1 MSVRRVLETM
11 WMRRTQS
18 TVTDTTDPEGPQ
30 TGAPPSQSTK
40 KVTVGTG
47 TSPQDVFIAVMG
59 STGSGKSTQEVSIH
73 HFSYDDNT
81 KVHLIDTPGFDDSDK
96 SDFHVLTEIAAFLQ
110 TSYQDGL
117 KLNGIIYLYR
127 ITDNRLQ
134 GSHRRSMTI
143 FHKMIG
149 GNVYPNIILASTRW
163 ELEDL
168 ATGKAREASLIDQ
181 SDFWRKMRQEG
192 CQIRRHMNT
201 KGSAMDLV
209 RYFVKQR
216 TDKIVLDLQDDLVTE
231 NKKLAHTAAGKEV
244 CGQLSE
250 EVEKMKLQVE
260 DAKLT
265 LQEALRN
272 HDKQAH
278 ERYKERV
285 DWTKKLEKL
294 QNDNRTSAQRMQRD
308 FEEASKRHE
317 AVIKGLM
324 NARRELDESNSRTER
339 KLAYQMT
346 RQSES
351 TSSWSLPIIQAR
363 RPQNRSNSPT
373 GASYPV
379 VATSSRPVWSP
390 EVVQRKIPNPS
401 PNRWSSQ
408 AEASFAAPFQSTS
421 GALTASSS
429 TASPQTPSLIQRTS
443 RLQTGTLYDD
453 PYDLDALI
461 DRLLEAR
468 GSRPGTQVQLFD
480 LEMRW
485 LCQRAREV
493 FLSQPALLELCAPL
507 KILGDIRGQYY
518 DLLRLFEIHGGFPP
532 ASNYLFLGNYV
543 DGGKQSLET
552 ICLCLAYKIKYPEK
566 FFMLRGIHETA
577 AMNRIPECGLLCDL
591 LWSDP
596 DAAIRGWSENDRGIS
611 FTFGSDVVTRFCAK
625 HDLDLIVR
633 GHQCTPD
640 GYEFFCDKELV
651 TLWSAP
657 NFVENC
663 PNAAAILSITG
674 DLMVSFQV
682 GMSDS

>member
-1 MSVRRVLETM
+1 MSVRHALDTM

-18 TVTDTTDPEGPQ
+18 MVIDTTDPQGPQ
-30 TGAPPSQSTK
+30 TSAPPSQSTK
-40 KVTVGTG
+40 KPSQSTKKATVGTD

-59 STGSGKSTQEVSIH
+59 STGSGKSTLISKLAGDQVQIGHGLASCTQEVSIH
-73 HFSYDDNT
+73 HFNYDDNT

-201 KGSAMDLV
+201 KESAMKLV

-231 NKKLAHTAAGKEV
+231 NKKLAHTAAGKEA
-244 CGQLSE
+244 CGQLLE
-250 EVEKMKLQVE
+250 EVAKMKLQVE
-260 DAKLT
+260 DAKLA
-265 LQEALRN
+265 LKEALRN
-272 HDKQAH
+272 HDKQAR

-294 QNDNRTSAQRMQRD
+294 QNDNMTSAQRMQQD
-308 FEEASKRHE
+308 FEEATKRHE
-317 AVIKGLM
+317 GVIKGLM
-324 NARRELDESNSRTER
+324 NARRELDESNSRSER

-351 TSSWSLPIIQAR
+351 TSSRSLPIIQAR
-363 RPQNRSNSPT
+363 RPQKRSNSPMSRLFGFTSHSPT

-390 EVVQRKIPNPS
+390 EVVQRHVPNPS
-401 PNRWSSQ
+401 QNRWSSQ

-429 TASPQTPSLIQRTS
+429 TANPQTPSLIQ
-443 RLQTGTLYDD
+443 
-453 PYDLDALI
+453 
-461 DRLLEAR
+461 
-468 GSRPGTQVQLFD
+468 
-480 LEMRW
+480 
-485 LCQRAREV
+485 
-493 FLSQPALLELCAPL
+493 
-507 KILGDIRGQYY
+507 
-518 DLLRLFEIHGGFPP
+518 
-532 ASNYLFLGNYV
+532 
-543 DGGKQSLET
+543 
-552 ICLCLAYKIKYPEK
+552 
-566 FFMLRGIHETA
+566 
-577 AMNRIPECGLLCDL
+577 
-591 LWSDP
+591 
-596 DAAIRGWSENDRGIS
+596 
-611 FTFGSDVVTRFCAK
+611 
-625 HDLDLIVR
+625 
-633 GHQCTPD
+633 
-640 GYEFFCDKELV
+640 
-651 TLWSAP
+651 
-657 NFVENC
+657 
-663 PNAAAILSITG
+663 
-674 DLMVSFQV
+674 
-682 GMSDS
+682 